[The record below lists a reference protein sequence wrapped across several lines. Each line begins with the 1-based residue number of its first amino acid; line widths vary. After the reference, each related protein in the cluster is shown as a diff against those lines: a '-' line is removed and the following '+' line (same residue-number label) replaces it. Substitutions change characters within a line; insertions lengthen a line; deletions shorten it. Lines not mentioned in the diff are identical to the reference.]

1 MVWNRLLWCAAL
13 IILASLSS
21 PLITVAAQQTGEIIV
36 RVVGLAS
43 NKGEVRFG
51 LYNTAESFQQRV
63 GHAMRSG
70 TCPIQEYQCE
80 FTITEVPYGIY
91 AIMVGHDEN
100 LNGKIDWISGER
112 AGVSNY
118 TGKLRWFP
126 NFDKAKFAHTT
137 ERTFVEIRIY

>member
-1 MVWNRLLWCAAL
+1 MIWNRRLRRATL
-13 IILASLSS
+13 IILVSLSS
-21 PLITVAAQQTGEIIV
+21 PLLTVAAQQTGEIIV

-51 LYNTAESFQQRV
+51 LYDTAESFQQRV
-63 GHAMRSG
+63 AMRSG
-70 TCPIQEYQCE
+70 TCPIKEYQCE

-126 NFDKAKFAHTT
+126 NFDKAKFDHTN
-137 ERTFVEIRIY
+137 EKTFIEIRVY

>member
-1 MVWNRLLWCAAL
+1 L
-13 IILASLSS
+13 IILVSLSS
-21 PLITVAAQQTGEIIV
+21 PLTTVAAQQTGEIIV

-51 LYNTAESFQQRV
+51 LYDTAESFQQRG
-63 GHAMRSG
+63 GHAVRSG
-70 TCPIQEYQCE
+70 TCPIKEYQCE
-80 FTITEVPYGIY
+80 CTIPAVPYGIY

-118 TGKLRWFP
+118 TGKLHWFP
-126 NFDKAKFAHTT
+126 NFDKAKFEHTNEKT
-137 ERTFVEIRIY
+137 LVEIRVY